1 MKLDKT
7 MQTDCDV
14 VREAELDHSFRDVY
28 LEFWEAEKELEN
40 MKLQLDQLNIEQ
52 SNIEG
57 IYALSSTW
65 TLKTKIIQ

>member
-1 MKLDKT
+1 

-14 VREAELDHSFRDVY
+14 VREAVLDHSFRDVY

-52 SNIEG
+52 RNIEG
-57 IYALSSTW
+57 IYVLSST
-65 TLKTKIIQ
+65 